1 MYTLLKLKQGL
12 NCYAG
17 TKMLFSANALAA
29 LASLLPPI
37 ILTTPTNFSSRKIKE
52 TAAKNSR
59 KEEEEALVQLLLHF
73 DQTNRVIMHLLYST
87 SSMYVRGMFSQ
98 RAKHT
103 FD

>member
-1 MYTLLKLKQGL
+1 
-12 NCYAG
+12 
-17 TKMLFSANALAA
+17 MLFSANALAA
-29 LASLLPPI
+29 LLPPI

-59 KEEEEALVQLLLHF
+59 KEEEEEALVQLLLHF

>member
-1 MYTLLKLKQGL
+1 
-12 NCYAG
+12 
-17 TKMLFSANALAA
+17 MLWLP
-29 LASLLPPI
+29 SLLPPI

-52 TAAKNSR
+52 TAAKNRR
-59 KEEEEALVQLLLHF
+59 KEEEKEALVLLLHF

-87 SSMYVRGMFSQ
+87 SMYVRGMFSQ

>member
-1 MYTLLKLKQGL
+1 
-12 NCYAG
+12 
-17 TKMLFSANALAA
+17 MLFSANALAA